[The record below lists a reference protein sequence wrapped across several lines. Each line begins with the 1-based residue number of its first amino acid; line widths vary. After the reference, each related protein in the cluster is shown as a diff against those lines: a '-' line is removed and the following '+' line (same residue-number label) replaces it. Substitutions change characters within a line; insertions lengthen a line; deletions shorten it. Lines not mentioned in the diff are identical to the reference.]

1 MVPQWRSLLALCFT
15 WGLLLPSQVPMG
27 LSQGLSWPL
36 VLLRPHWQ
44 ACLLHGLHPQVP
56 LLTRLMWQHRVQ
68 ARVLLV
74 AGAGVVDV
82 ALAGAEVVED
92 VAVVSGRRLPQG
104 RFPVRIFSSQECR
117 VFSFWLS
124 LINTIICHGALIT
137 SHCYKSIS

>member
-1 MVPQWRSLLALCFT
+1 MQALA
-15 WGLLLPSQVPMG
+15 
-27 LSQGLSWPL
+27 
-36 VLLRPHWQ
+36 
-44 ACLLHGLHPQVP
+44 
-56 LLTRLMWQHRVQ
+56 
-68 ARVLLV
+68 LLV

-92 VAVVSGRRLPQG
+92 VAVVSGHLLPQG

-137 SHCYKSIS
+137 S